1 MKLFWKYSN
10 LCDHGT
16 WTSRADR
23 QTDEPSGGRHT
34 VA

>member
-1 MKLFWKYSN
+1 MFEVFPVSN

-16 WTSRADR
+16 WTSRTDR
-23 QTDEPSGGRHT
+23 QTDGRIT